1 MKLSKKILI
10 ASIFPFLAI
19 IGLYHFLS
27 TGAFSKH
34 LVEIFQQQANNS
46 LTQIEEDIRH
56 FFLGKEYE
64 LKLLTFISP
73 PDQQQ
78 PVASRIALHSLL
90 QNVESIFRISAIN
103 VRGREWLRINKFPS
117 SAEEQDL
124 FNLFGSQ
131 IYQRPMLELAPF
143 LGNIERYEDFPLPL
157 IDISLP
163 VKDRKSGEISGII
176 WAKIS
181 FQGIQTL
188 LERYLPPRGKILLIR
203 MENGEVLLQADD
215 TKVDYTILQT
225 EVLQEVIRSSNDQGS
240 LEKSLADRAATFFYR
255 KFIVNDLPFLL
266 LYYQPNERIYFLAD
280 LLTAYNINVILAGIF
295 IFILTSFLLI
305 RIIITP
311 LSSIT
316 DLISDLGR
324 KYRPKGGE
332 EQAEPAALHGDEV
345 EQLRY
350 AFTFLQKQL
359 ATYSREIE
367 TFSQTME
374 QQVTEKTQELS
385 ELNLTLAEHQRH
397 LEKMVTERTAEL
409 SRTNEVLQDEID
421 ERRAAQNDLVAEKER
436 LAVTLRSIGDGVI
449 TTDKQGTIV
458 LMNKV
463 AEKLTGW
470 PQEDAGGRPL
480 GEIFHIINMK
490 TGERYDNVLDEVLTT
505 GKIVGLAEHTVLISR
520 DGTERNIADSGAP
533 IRDKESQIVGVVIVF
548 RDVTEKIKMEEDLLK
563 ARKLESVGVLAG
575 GIAHDFNNILAAIMG
590 NISLAAI
597 LVKPE
602 DKVHALLLEAEAASL
617 GAKKLTQQLLTFSKG
632 GEPVKQLTSI
642 AEVIRDSASF
652 ILRGSNI
659 RCEYNIPADLWPVEV
674 DTGQISQVT
683 QNIIMN
689 ASHAMPEG
697 GVVNITCNNIAINDN
712 AIQSLATGDYVKIAI
727 KDRGIGIS
735 PHLIDKIFDPY
746 FSTKHEGS
754 GLGLAITHSIIS
766 KHNGHITVESEQGVG
781 STFTI
786 FLPASKQKPI
796 TEHKEVEPMEI
807 QGKGTIMIMDD
818 EEIVRKVAKEMLS
831 LFGFEVVLAKDGR
844 EALELYKQHMQG
856 GTPIDAVIM
865 DLTIPGGMGGREA
878 VTKLL
883 AIDAD
888 AKVIVSS
895 GYSNDPVMANY
906 RDYGFSGVID
916 KPFRTQDL
924 SETIGN
930 VLAGR

>member
-10 ASIFPFLAI
+10 ASIVPFLAI
-19 IGLYHFLS
+19 IVLYHFLS

-46 LTQIEEDIRH
+46 LTQIEEDIRL
-56 FFLGKEYE
+56 FFLEKEYE

-117 SAEEQDL
+117 SAEEQAL

-157 IDISLP
+157 IDLSLP
-163 VKDRKSGEISGII
+163 VKERKSGEISGII

-188 LERYLPPRGKILLIR
+188 LERYLPSRGKILLIR

-215 TKVDYTILQT
+215 TKADYTILQT
-225 EVLQEVIRSSNDQGS
+225 EVLQEIIRNNNDRGS
-240 LEKSLADRAATFFYR
+240 FEKSLADRAATFFYR
-255 KFIVNDLPFLL
+255 KFMVNDLPFLL
-266 LYYQPNERIYFLAD
+266 VYYQPNEKIYFLAD
-280 LLTAYNINVILAGIF
+280 RLTTYNVFVILAGIV
-295 IFILTSFLLI
+295 IFVLTSFLLI

-316 DLISDLGR
+316 DLISDLGQQ
-324 KYRPKGGE
+324 YRSKGGE
-332 EQAEPAALHGDEV
+332 EEAELPTLRGDEV

-350 AFTFLQKQL
+350 SFTFLQKQL
-359 ATYSREIE
+359 ATYSLEIE
-367 TFSQTME
+367 TFNQTME
-374 QQVTEKTQELS
+374 QQIVEKTQELS
-385 ELNLTLAEHQRH
+385 ELNLTLAEHQHH

-409 SRTNEVLQDEID
+409 SRTNERLQTEIE
-421 ERRAAQNDLVAEKER
+421 ERRTAQNALVAEKER

-449 TTDKQGTIV
+449 TTDTKGTIV
-458 LMNKV
+458 IMNKV

-470 PQEDAGGRPL
+470 SQEDARGRPL

-490 TGERYDNVLDEVLTT
+490 TGETSDNLIDEVLTR
-505 GKIVGLAEHTVLISR
+505 GEIIGLAENTFMISR

-533 IRDKESQIVGVVIVF
+533 IRDKENKIVGVVMVF

-563 ARKLESVGVLAG
+563 ARKLESIGVLAG

-590 NISLAAI
+590 NINLAAI

-602 DKVHALLLEAEAASL
+602 EKVHELLLEAEAAAMR
-617 GAKKLTQQLLTFSKG
+617 AKELTQQLLTFSKG

-642 AEVIRDSASF
+642 ANVIRDSASF

-659 RCEYNIPADLWPVEV
+659 RCEYNIPVDLWPVEV

-697 GVVNITCNNIAINDN
+697 GVVNITCNNIVINDN
-712 AIQSLATGDYVKIAI
+712 AIQSLAAGDYVKIAI

-786 FLPASKQKPI
+786 YLPASKQKPI
-796 TEHKEVEPMEI
+796 AEHKAVESMKI

-831 LFGFEVVLAKDGR
+831 LFGYDVLLAVDG
-844 EALELYKQHMQG
+844 EQALEMYQQHMQA
-856 GTPIDAVIM
+856 GTRIDALIM

-878 VTKLL
+878 VTELL
-883 AIDAD
+883 TIDPN
-888 AKVIVSS
+888 AKAIVSS
-895 GYSNDPVMANY
+895 GYSNDPVMTNY
-906 RDYGFSGVID
+906 REYGFSGVIN

-924 SETIGN
+924 AETIRN
-930 VLAGR
+930 VLASQ

>member
-1 MKLSKKILI
+1 M
-10 ASIFPFLAI
+10 
-19 IGLYHFLS
+19 
-27 TGAFSKH
+27 
-34 LVEIFQQQANNS
+34 
-46 LTQIEEDIRH
+46 R
-56 FFLGKEYE
+56 
-64 LKLLTFISP
+64 
-73 PDQQQ
+73 
-78 PVASRIALHSLL
+78 SLL
-90 QNVESIFRISAIN
+90 QNVESFFRLSAIN
-103 VRGREWLRINKFPS
+103 VSGREWLRVNKFPT
-117 SAEEQDL
+117 ARDEQDL
-124 FNLFGSQ
+124 LNLFGSP
-131 IYQRPMLELAPF
+131 IYQRPMLELGPF
-143 LGNIERYEDFPLPL
+143 LGNIKRYDDFPLPL

-176 WAKIS
+176 WAELS

-188 LERYLPPRGKILLIR
+188 LERYLPAQGKILLIR
-203 MENGEVLLQADD
+203 VENGEVLMQADD
-215 TKVDYTILQT
+215 TKIDFTTLET
-225 EVLQEVIRSSNDQGS
+225 EVLQEVMRNSNDQGS
-240 LEKSLADRAATFFYR
+240 LEKSRAGRTATFFYR
-255 KFIVNDLPFLL
+255 KFVVKDLPFLL
-266 LYYQPNERIYFLAD
+266 LYYQPNETIYFLAD
-280 LLTAYNINVILAGIF
+280 RLTAYNIYVILVGIV

-305 RIIITP
+305 RLIITP

-316 DLISDLGR
+316 GLISDLGQQ
-324 KYRPKGGE
+324 YRPKKGGE
-332 EQAEPAALHGDEV
+332 EQAEPTAMHGDEV
-345 EQLRY
+345 EQLHFT
-350 AFTFLQKQL
+350 FTFLQKQL
-359 ATYSREIE
+359 ATYSQEIE

-374 QQVTEKTQELS
+374 QQVAEKTQELS
-385 ELNLTLAEHQRH
+385 DLNLTLAEHQYH
-397 LEKMVTERTAEL
+397 LEKLVTERTAEL
-409 SRTNEVLQDEID
+409 SRTNERLQAEIE
-421 ERRAAQNDLVAEKER
+421 ERRAAQNALVAEKER

-449 TTDKQGTIV
+449 TTDTKGIIV

-480 GEIFHIINMK
+480 GEIFHIINMQ
-490 TGERYDNVLDEVLTT
+490 TGERCDKLLDEILTI

-520 DGTERNIADSGAP
+520 DGTERSIADSGAP
-533 IRDKESQIVGVVIVF
+533 IRDKESKIVGVVIVF

-575 GIAHDFNNILAAIMG
+575 GIAHDFNNILVAIMG

-602 DKVHALLLEAEAASL
+602 DKAHELLLEAEAASMR
-617 GAKKLTQQLLTFSKG
+617 AKKFTQQLLTFSKG
-632 GEPVKQLTSI
+632 GEPIKQLTSI

-674 DTGQISQVT
+674 DTGQISQVI

-697 GVVNITCNNIAINDN
+697 GVIDITCNNIAINNN

-796 TEHKEVEPMEI
+796 AEHKEVEPMKI
-807 QGKGTIMIMDD
+807 QGKGTILIMDD

-831 LFGFEVVLAKDGR
+831 LFGYDVLLAVDG
-844 EALELYKQHMQG
+844 EQALEMYQQHMQA
-856 GTPIDAVIM
+856 GTGIDAVIM

-895 GYSNDPVMANY
+895 GYSNDPVMANCKE
-906 RDYGFSGVID
+906 YGFSGVIN

-924 SETIGN
+924 VETIST
-930 VLAGR
+930 VLASR